1 MLRDLI
7 RRYSLIHIA
16 GAEYRVYFSL
26 NAMLCL
32 ELTYKPL
39 RELFSV
45 PFDQWTTDDIL
56 QLTRAALC
64 DLPENAEAV
73 NNRDFD
79 AVKPDLYEL
88 GQLIRQEDL
97 PLLSLEL
104 VDAVLA
110 SLPPPDPGKVDS
122 DTAESDEGDLRAYCV
137 DVIGMP
143 ESEFWQSNQR
153 ELSYRIDK
161 YQRVKGYDADG
172 DGDTEKIIVKQ
183 YDDI

>member
-26 NAMLCL
+26 NAQLCL
-32 ELTYKPL
+32 ELTYKPI

-45 PFDQWTTDDIL
+45 PFDQWAKEDIL

-64 DLPENAEAV
+64 DLPENAVAV
-73 NNRDFD
+73 SNRDFD

-110 SLPPPDPGKVDS
+110 SLPPPDPDERDS
-122 DTAESDEGDLRAYCV
+122 STAESDEGDLFAYCV

-143 ESEFWQSNQR
+143 KSEFWQSNQR
-153 ELSYRIDK
+153 ELNYRIDK
-161 YQRVKGYDADG
+161 YQHIKGYDAD
-172 DGDTEKIIVKQ
+172 DDAEKIVVKQ